1 MDQYDRDQISRQ
13 NARNLADTA
22 SSARSTANAAWT
34 NAGFGAVNT
43 FQNARLI
50 AEQQEQS
57 QIMQDAA
64 NQQDVHNF
72 AMWIEQ
78 TESGKAFFAWRKNA
92 ASLVRRIY
100 DRDSLWKQAWAR
112 HIGRAQSETPEDQKS
127 RYQKH
132 PRKLR
137 QTGLLIG
144 AVVMFIFAAFAG
156 LNLAFESAAM
166 SGSRASARASYE
178 NCLKN
183 LDAPDNL
190 LFDEA
195 LCESVNPG
203 NPVLNA
209 TIWVVVWLTIAV
221 GLLILRFFRKRA
233 ARTDQTV
240 PNEAQA
246 RIDYWGFDPLAVH
259 PGFYLFY
266 WSPNLRAT
274 DYADRVKQFAID
286 GYRGHP
292 HKSTLIKLDMPP
304 AHPSRSDFAPEIN
317 EMLEWFAAN

>member
-156 LNLAFESAAM
+156 LNVGLQSMPSPSVDDGFT
-166 SGSRASARASYE
+166 YE
-178 NCLKN
+178 DCLEL
-183 LDAPDNL
+183 LDDPDNFL
-190 LFDEA
+190 ISEA
-195 LCESVNPG
+195 DCEAANPG
-203 NPVLNA
+203 NPVRDA
-209 TIWVVVWLTIAV
+209 TIWVGVWLTIAV
-221 GLLILRFFRKRA
+221 GLLIFRFFRKRA
-233 ARTDQTV
+233 ARADQTV